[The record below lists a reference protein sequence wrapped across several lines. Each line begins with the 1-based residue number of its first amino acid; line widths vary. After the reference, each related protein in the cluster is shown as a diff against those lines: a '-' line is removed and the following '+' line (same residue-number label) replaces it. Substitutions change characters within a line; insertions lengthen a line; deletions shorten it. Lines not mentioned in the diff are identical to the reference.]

1 MRPGPGKG
9 QSVPRKE
16 QAMAHEVVVTYLGRM
31 QCAAA
36 RPPEPATLKI
46 GPSSGPGFGVYHL
59 WGVAIGS

>member
-1 MRPGPGKG
+1 
-9 QSVPRKE
+9 
-16 QAMAHEVVVTYLGRM
+16 MAHEVVVTYLGRM

-59 WGVAIGS
+59 WGAATGS